1 MKKFTHNITN
11 GELQIQ
17 QEEKETNEIDEL
29 RSIWKDTRLAD
40 LPKEE
45 RDKLHLSFSYCKK
58 EDVQNIADGNID
70 CLSLAAKFY
79 LISKY

>member
-1 MKKFTHNITN
+1 MKKFTHNISN

-17 QEEKETNEIDEL
+17 REEKETSEIDDL
-29 RSIWKDTRLAD
+29 RSLWKDTQLAD

-45 RDKLHLSFSYCKK
+45 RNKLHLSFSFCKK
-58 EDVQNIADGNID
+58 EDVQNIADANID

-79 LISKY
+79 LMKQN